1 MDRRQLLQEQYEEAL
16 FALLVDEVTR
26 SAEQETKELN
36 EQLKRDPDANVPKRI
51 HKKGKEAI
59 RAAFTQKSRQLR
71 CPKN

>member
-16 FALLVDEVTR
+16 FALLADEAAH
-26 SAEQETKELN
+26 SIEQQTKELN
-36 EQLKRDPDANVPKRI
+36 EQLKIDPNANVPKRI
-51 HKKGKEAI
+51 HIRGKETI